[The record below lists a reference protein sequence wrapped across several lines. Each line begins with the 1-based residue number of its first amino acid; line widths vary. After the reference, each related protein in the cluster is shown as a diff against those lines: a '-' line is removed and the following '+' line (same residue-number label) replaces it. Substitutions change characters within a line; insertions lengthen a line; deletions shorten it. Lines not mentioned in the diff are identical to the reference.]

1 MAAREARSLA
11 VACEPTSGSTAVSE
25 ASRPLELRGRHVAAC
40 DSLATHDVLGLMDAS
55 KASRLRDYT
64 KLSVGF
70 WASVRDGLKRC
81 KDRSGTG
88 IRFRPQSSPARLSEE
103 KSFGSKKDIPFDVK
117 DLVHDLDAQAADWYI
132 AMESLCEI
140 LPSLQPIILYFPD
153 CSPWLSRAVPKSN
166 RKEFIKK
173 VEEMLQVIP
182 GPVVFI
188 CGQNIMES
196 GSKEKENL
204 VYSSSCAH

>member
-11 VACEPTSGSTAVSE
+11 VACVPTSGSTAVSE
-25 ASRPLELRGRHVAAC
+25 ASRPLELRGRHVAAR

-55 KASRLRDYT
+55 KASRLRD
-64 KLSVGF
+64 F
-70 WASVRDGLKRC
+70 
-81 KDRSGTG
+81 
-88 IRFRPQSSPARLSEE
+88 Q
-103 KSFGSKKDIPFDVK
+103 

-196 GSKEKENL
+196 GFKEKENL